1 MFRFTMIR
9 SIRIAS
15 ALALSALGGAAPA
28 ADLSLSVEIPQL
40 PVAEYHRPYVAIW
53 IEGADQTIAA
63 NLAVWYQVRGDHT
76 KWLPDLRQWWRR
88 GGRDVTVPVDGLTG
102 ATRPVG
108 QHLLKFDAAQAPLAG
123 LKPGKYTV
131 VVEAV
136 REVGGREAVRIPFEW
151 PIKAAKS
158 ESAKGSTELGAV
170 ALTLNP

>member
-1 MFRFTMIR
+1 MIR
-9 SIRIAS
+9 MTRIAAVL
-15 ALALSALGGAAPA
+15 ALAFASAVHA

-53 IEGADQTIAA
+53 IEGADQAIAA

-88 GGRDVTVPVDGLTG
+88 GGRDLKVPVDGLTG

-108 QHLLKFDAAQAPLAG
+108 QHLLKFDAAQAPLTA
-123 LKPGKYTV
+123 LKPGQYTV

-151 PIKAAKS
+151 PIKAAKR
-158 ESAKGSTELGAV
+158 ESARGSKELGAV

>member
-1 MFRFTMIR
+1 MFTT
-9 SIRIAS
+9 RI
-15 ALALSALGGAAPA
+15 ALALALTAFGGAAHA

-53 IEGADQTIAA
+53 VESADQAIAA

-88 GGRDVTVPVDGLTG
+88 GGRDLKVPVDGLTG

-108 QHLLKFDAAQAPLAG
+108 QHLLKFDAASAPLAD
-123 LKPGKYTV
+123 LKPGKYEL

-136 REVGGREAVRIPFEW
+136 REVGGREALRIPFEW
-151 PIKAAKS
+151 PIKKAKREAAKGT
-158 ESAKGSTELGAV
+158 KELGAV
-170 ALTLNP
+170 ALQLNP